1 MLLWCSGYH
10 YSGGSN
16 PAYDG
21 PIFLMVGVSDKSQ
34 PLFLGQPFDKN
45 NSSSLSSSSSML
57 ANNLILEQLLMDRHQ
72 ILVLIL
78 SEVKEINQLISPS
91 EIIRKP

>member
-1 MLLWCSGYH
+1 
-10 YSGGSN
+10 
-16 PAYDG
+16 
-21 PIFLMVGVSDKSQ
+21 MVLAGNKSQ

-72 ILVLIL
+72 ILVPIL
-78 SEVKEINQLISPS
+78 SEFKQIDQLVFPP

>member
-1 MLLWCSGYH
+1 
-10 YSGGSN
+10 
-16 PAYDG
+16 
-21 PIFLMVGVSDKSQ
+21 MVLAGNKSQ

-72 ILVLIL
+72 ILVPIL
-78 SEVKEINQLISPS
+78 SEFKQINQLLFPP

>member
-1 MLLWCSGYH
+1 
-10 YSGGSN
+10 
-16 PAYDG
+16 
-21 PIFLMVGVSDKSQ
+21 MVLAGNKSQ

-57 ANNLILEQLLMDRHQ
+57 ANNLILEQLLMDRHH
-72 ILVLIL
+72 ILVPIL
-78 SEVKEINQLISPS
+78 SEFKQINQLLFPP

>member
-1 MLLWCSGYH
+1 
-10 YSGGSN
+10 
-16 PAYDG
+16 
-21 PIFLMVGVSDKSQ
+21 MVLAGNKSQ